1 MLKLKQPNTSYMQ
14 GILVSGVAYYMQV
27 WVIDKSGP
35 VFLSMTMPIT
45 LLVTIMLSSF
55 VLGEDVTVGRCYS
68 FCFTICPFPFA
79 KTTCFTIVEDPE
91 IWLLFACSILG
102 GAIMVG
108 GLYCVLWAKATEQVD
123 DKRLQVSAPV
133 RETEV

>member
-1 MLKLKQPNTSYMQ
+1 MQ

-45 LLVTIMLSSF
+45 LIVTITLSSF
-55 VLGEDVTVGRCYS
+55 VLGEAVTVGRCFS
-68 FCFTICPFPFA
+68 FCFFPFA
-79 KTTCFTIVEDPE
+79 KTSCFTIVEDPE

-123 DKRLQVSAPV
+123 DKGLQVSAPV